1 MENQTTI
8 DELRGCA
15 TTTPADTQTLTDA
28 QTLEESCMEFARTLG
43 LERPVSPH
51 VLEAA
56 LRDETYAR
64 HLLTSR
70 RSPTMLEYLLTHPPK
85 PRASAAEPPE
95 FSQVD
100 LAKRAAAALLRWG
113 MVGFTVVDKE
123 TLERRRAACM
133 SCPNLTAAPGKLI
146 YKLTLA
152 DESDMICG
160 LCGCSVRKKMK
171 LSSESCPA
179 PHPEVHGMSR
189 WGEPRQSEA
198 GDAASG

>member
-8 DELRGCA
+8 NEPRGSA
-15 TTTPADTQTLTDA
+15 PTPPDA
-28 QTLEESCMEFARTLG
+28 QALEESCMDFALTLG
-43 LERPVSPH
+43 LERPVSAQ

-70 RSPTMLEYLLTHPPK
+70 RNPTMLTYLLAHPPK
-85 PRASAAEPPE
+85 PRASAAAPPK
-95 FSQVD
+95 FSDVE
-100 LAKRAAAALLRWG
+100 LVKRAATALLRWG
-113 MVGFTVVDKE
+113 KVGFTVVGKE

-160 LCGCSVRKKMK
+160 LCGCGVRKKMK

-179 PHPEVHGMSR
+179 PHSELPGMSR
-189 WGEPRQSEA
+189 WGEPRHPEA